1 MNVLQSSFFWE
12 VGGWIALLIVGVLWI
27 SSDFRQQVS
36 RNQQLGLLLLLI
48 GLLLIKRLPI
58 LFINWELN
66 PDESQLLSQA
76 ITLRHHPV
84 YWKYVDGATMGPLSS
99 YYVAIPGYF
108 GVPLNY
114 VVLRWTAFLCLLVS
128 IVSGYFAL
136 ENFFNARV
144 ARLALLP
151 GITFLAFTTH
161 ADFLHATN
169 EQLSLALIGL
179 AIWQYSRIWR
189 QQSLYSASNL
199 FILGFVSSL
208 VPFAKLQG
216 TPTVLVLIM
225 AAFIS
230 LLRQYSQRTAASSW
244 QAIVGLVAGGLFFPL
259 LVVVLAMGFGVFA
272 DFVHF
277 YIAGNLAYSA
287 GAGFWYFL
295 GQFPQFVG
303 RTGDFLVFLIPTFV
317 GLAIWLFQP
326 SRVDEQRKSLLLLIL
341 ALIAASGYAVIKPGN
356 EFTHYLLY
364 LLVPVCLL
372 NAWFIDRLRAP
383 FHTVFWVATV
393 VFLAGINALLQKN
406 SLVKDPS
413 YAYRNAPFAFRYFH
427 LSPTAQEIRKLAGS
441 GEDLVVWGW
450 APQYN
455 VQTQMPQGV
464 CDNHTI
470 RCVMGQDQQV
480 HRTRYLKNIQASQP
494 PVFVDAVGPH
504 SMWLY
509 DRATYGYETFPELK
523 AYIDRHYRLVG
534 EFEKNRVFARIDRY
548 KPLTSS
554 ANTYVDEKRTHL

>member
-1 MNVLQSSFFWE
+1 M
-12 VGGWIALLIVGVLWI
+12 ALLVTGGLFI
-27 SSDFRQQVS
+27 SSDFKNQLS
-36 RNQQLGLLLLLI
+36 RNQQLGLLLLLV
-48 GLLLIKRLPI
+48 GLLFFKRLPI

-99 YYVAIPGYF
+99 YYAAIPGYF
-108 GVPLNY
+108 GIPLNY
-114 VVLRWTAFLCLLVS
+114 IVLRWTAFLCLLVS
-128 IVSGYFAL
+128 VGSGYFAL

-151 GITFLAFTTH
+151 GVTFLAFTTH

-179 AIWQYSRIWR
+179 AIWQYSRLWHQR
-189 QQSLYSASNL
+189 SPYSAGNL
-199 FILGFVSSL
+199 FLLGFISSL

-216 TPTVLVLIM
+216 TPTVLVLIL
-225 AAFIS
+225 AAFVG
-230 LLRQYSQRTAASSW
+230 LLRQYSPRTNASFW
-244 QAIVGLVAGGLFFPL
+244 QAIAGLVAGGLFFPL
-259 LVVVLAMGFGVFA
+259 LVIGLATGFGVFA
-272 DFVHF
+272 DFVQF
-277 YIAGNLAYSA
+277 YIVGNFAYSA
-287 GAGFWYFL
+287 GASFWYFL

-317 GLAIWLFQP
+317 IVIIWLFSK
-326 SRVDEQRKSLLLLIL
+326 SRLTKRSGGLLLVTL
-341 ALIAASGYAVIKPGN
+341 ALMAASGYAVIKPGN

-364 LLVPVCLL
+364 LLFPVCLL

-383 FHTVFWVATV
+383 LHTVLWVATV
-393 VFLAGINALLQKN
+393 VLLVGISAILQQEN
-406 SLVKDPS
+406 PAADPS
-413 YAYRNAPFAFRYFH
+413 YAYRHAPFAFRYFH
-427 LSPTAQEIRKLAGS
+427 VSPTAQEVQKLARP

-470 RCVMGQDQQV
+470 RCVMGKDQRI
-480 HRTRYLKNIQASQP
+480 HRARYLKNIQASQP

-509 DRATYGYETFPELK
+509 DRAAYGYETFPELK
-523 AYIDRHYRLVG
+523 TYIDRHYRLVG
-534 EFEKNRVFARIDRY
+534 EVEKNRVFARIDRY

-554 ANTYVDEKRTHL
+554 TNTYVDEKGTHL